1 MSLSLRATCVALAAA
16 LWLPLPLRAARPLVT
31 EDASILAH
39 GYCQLET
46 WVQDNDGNTGAW
58 ASPHCNPGGHWELI
72 AALGQLGTPADG
84 GARGQWVLKAKTVF
98 RQLARNSWGV
108 GLVLTDQ
115 FSAGSSIAGDL
126 LVNVPVSVSLLDN
139 RVLVHANA
147 GWLRRHD
154 GPNGM
159 TWALAGEWNVTG
171 RAGLTLESFGA
182 GHGPSYV
189 QAGARYDL
197 VPRRATLDA
206 AIGNRFGLPRA
217 ARYFAIGL
225 TMTGQLLR

>member
-1 MSLSLRATCVALAAA
+1 MSLSLRATCVALAAS
-16 LWLPLPLRAARPLVT
+16 LWLPLPLHAARPLVT
-31 EDASILAH
+31 EDASILAR
-39 GYCQLET
+39 GYCQLES
-46 WVQDNDGNTGAW
+46 WVQDSDGNTDAW
-58 ASPHCNPGGHWELI
+58 TSPHCNPGGDWELS
-72 AALGQLGTPADG
+72 AAVGQLRAPNGDG
-84 GARGQWVLKAKTVF
+84 RRGQWVLKAKTVF

-126 LVNVPVSVSLLDN
+126 LVSVPVSVYLFEN

-159 TWALAGEWNVTG
+159 TWALGGEWNVTG

-182 GHGPSYV
+182 GHAPSYF

-197 VPRRATLDA
+197 VPRRVTLDA

-217 ARYFAIGL
+217 DRYIAIGL
-225 TMTGQLLR
+225 TVTDQLLR